1 MKDRFAFAAFYLLN
15 VIAFLVVLFIAP
27 AASAGELR
35 LIMFEKDGC
44 VWCARW
50 HAEIGPAWPNTAEAQ
65 VAPLTHLDIHEDLP
79 EGVELARPVAFTP
92 VFVLIDDGIEVGRI
106 EGYPGDNFFWFLLD
120 ELLEGAGAVVP
131 DT

>member
-1 MKDRFAFAAFYLLN
+1 MKENFARAAFRFLN
-15 VIAFLVVLFIAP
+15 VVLLASAGLGAAP
-27 AASAGELR
+27 GHAGELR

-50 HAEIGPAWPNTAEAQ
+50 NAEIGPAYPNTAEARI
-65 VAPLTHLDIHEDLP
+65 APLTRLDLHADLP
-79 EGVELARPVAFTP
+79 AGIALARPVALTP
-92 VFVLIDDGIEVGRI
+92 NFVLLDGGVEVGRI

-120 ELLEGAGAVVP
+120 EMLEEAGAAVP